1 MTDKG
6 PSEDNKLYKNY
17 KVLARKYRP
26 TNFTE
31 LIGQDTMVQT
41 LINSFN
47 SGRIPQAYMLNG
59 IRGIG
64 KTTTARILARALNYS
79 LEKNKETPTVDI
91 KKIGLNCEAIMESR
105 HPDVF
110 EMDAASNT
118 GIDNIREIIG
128 LAQTKPSLAKYKIF
142 IIDEVHMLSRQAF
155 NGLLKILEEPPEH
168 VKFIFATT
176 EIRKIPI
183 TVISRCQRF
192 NLQRIA
198 QGALEEYLEKIIKIE
213 NVISDKL
220 SLSVIAKAS
229 DGSVRDAL
237 SLLDQAIVLCES
249 NITYEKIYNMLN
261 YSDQGV
267 VIDLFKIIILG
278 KIDEALEKIKQS
290 YKNGLEPLTIL
301 TDLAEIA
308 HTFTLIKINKENN
321 TSFNLT
327 NEQFMDASQFID
339 AIDMS
344 SLVHMWQMLLKGYK
358 EIEYS
363 FNAFMSLEMLLVK
376 LCYSSQLPSISD
388 IISKLESKIITER
401 KTIDHSPREDD
412 INIDKIIRPKTY
424 EEAISIV
431 GDYDI
436 RLIGLIDDYIK
447 LVKYKIGYIEIEL
460 LNGYPD
466 DIINNFKS
474 TLEKATSLNWDI
486 NVTDSHNKPINK
498 DALTVENFKNY
509 FPDAEIINKD

>member
-1 MTDKG
+1 MIDKVS
-6 PSEDNKLYKNY
+6 SEANKLYKNY

-91 KKIGLNCEAIMESR
+91 KEIGLNCEAIMESR

-192 NLQRIA
+192 NLQRID
-198 QGALEEYLEKIIKIE
+198 QIILEEYLEKIVKKE
-213 NVISDKL
+213 NVTSDKL
-220 SLSVIAKAS
+220 SLSAIAKAS

-237 SLLDQAIVLCES
+237 SLLDQAIVLCV
-249 NITYEKIYNMLN
+249 NDITYKKIYNMLN

-267 VIDLFKIIILG
+267 VIDLFKLIMLG
-278 KIDEALEKIKQS
+278 KIDEALEKIKQNYNS
-290 YKNGLEPLTIL
+290 GIEPLTIL
-301 TDLAEIA
+301 TDLAEISHA
-308 HTFTLIKINKENN
+308 FTLIKINKENN
-321 TSFNLT
+321 SSFNLT
-327 NEQFMDASQFID
+327 NEQFIDASEFID
-339 AIDMS
+339 TIEMS

-358 EIEYS
+358 EIEQS
-363 FNAFMSLEMLLVK
+363 FNSFMSMEMLIIK
-376 LCYSSQLPSISD
+376 LSYSSQLPPIND
-388 IISKLESKIITER
+388 IIENLESKAITE
-401 KTIDHSPREDD
+401 KITINNMPQEDV
-412 INIDKIIRPKTY
+412 ININKITTPKTY

-436 RLIGLIDDYIK
+436 RLIELIDNYIK
-447 LVKYKIGYIEIEL
+447 LIKYKEGYIEIEL
-460 LNGYPD
+460 LDNHPND
-466 DIINNFKS
+466 LINNFKS
-474 TLEKATSLNWDI
+474 TLEKATALNWVIDI
-486 NVTDSHNKPINK
+486 SNSKDRSINK
-498 DALTVENFKNY
+498 NDLTIENFKNH